1 MSKSFVAVLGMIDKD
16 TTEEV
21 VLKEI
26 GVTAKDCY
34 EAHKAALYKCNL
46 ANNETVFKI
55 TEASTRLIKFDHKK
69 GFID

>member
-1 MSKSFVAVLGMIDKD
+1 MVDEN

-34 EAHKAALYKCNL
+34 EAHKLALFKCNL

-55 TEASTRLIKFDHKK
+55 TEAATRVVKFNHKS
-69 GFID
+69 GFIN